1 MADELNFLTI
11 AEAAALLQGKRLSP
25 VELTEAMLARIEA
38 LNPQLDAFLTLT
50 ADRARDAA
58 RRVTAARVTK
68 SGGRYPSGFHA
79 GICYWWH

>member
-25 VELTEAMLARIEA
+25 VELTEAMLARIEG

-50 ADRARDAA
+50 ADRARE
-58 RRVTAARVTK
+58 
-68 SGGRYPSGFHA
+68 PSFSKN
-79 GICYWWH
+79 